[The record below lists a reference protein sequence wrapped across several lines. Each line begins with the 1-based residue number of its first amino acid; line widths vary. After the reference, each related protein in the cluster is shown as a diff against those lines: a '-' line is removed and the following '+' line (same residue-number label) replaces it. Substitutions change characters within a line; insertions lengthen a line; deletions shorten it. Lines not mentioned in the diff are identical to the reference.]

1 MNIISFDGN
10 SVFLMIYVFSS
21 LLYIEEDLLPDV
33 GKGHKSDG
41 DPREETNT
49 QVRIG
54 GIAKT
59 SQWYSKRNALILT
72 CDNS

>member
-1 MNIISFDGN
+1 
-10 SVFLMIYVFSS
+10 MIYVFSS

-59 SQWYSKRNALILT
+59 SQ
-72 CDNS
+72 